1 MAQEFVLVQILQYMP
16 TDVRVG
22 IDDVA
27 DDFQL
32 FALRMIEDVRHQRHL
47 FLILFAHFVLS
58 SFPAFVVILVSW
70 LLSIYYIEQKI
81 ATAKCA
87 FFIYYK

>member
-1 MAQEFVLVQILQYMP
+1 MS
-16 TDVRVG
+16 TDGRVG

-32 FALRMIEDVRHQRHL
+32 FALRIIEDVRHQRHL

-58 SFPAFVVILVSW
+58 SFPVFIVILVSW
-70 LLSIYYIEQKI
+70 LLSIYYIKQKT
-81 ATAKCA
+81 ATTKCA